1 MTSPIHTSGDDANDA
16 IEYGSEFLRADSGEP
31 AECEQVHS
39 ASSSQA
45 GPSKNYNTTK
55 PEATTNQDSDSD
67 AEQEII
73 QPSTSAAGPSTKK
86 NKKKKA
92 KGKASAVAQKL
103 KNSLSAAGSS
113 NASGSV
119 SLEKKLGP
127 EGHQLVVDRI
137 RATNGD
143 AVADQLAALGPAELG
158 RMLDQ
163 LRLLDVMN
171 GKTGIGGK
179 NKKDMADHKFWATQP
194 VLQLDEQD
202 ASFEEGEIEPNKP
215 GEEIRQTPL
224 TLPDGYEW
232 CSLDLSDETQARLFL
247 PSLREVYELLT
258 GNYVEDDD
266 AMFRFN
272 YTAPFIRWAL
282 QPPHFIQDW
291 HVGVRVASG
300 KRRLIAFIAGIPM
313 NLKARSAVKDCAE
326 INFLCIH
333 KKLRAKRLAPV
344 LIKEITR
351 RCNIKGI
358 FQAIYTAGIFLP
370 TPISRCQ
377 YFHRNLNPAKLIAT
391 GFSSQ
396 PRGVSIARLKRM
408 YECPA
413 EPALPGF
420 REMTESDVPAV
431 GILLRKYMS
440 RYDLQPLLSD
450 EEVRHNF
457 ISGRGKGELVDGRR
471 DEQVTWSFVAENT
484 EDGSITDFVS
494 FYHLPSTAMKL
505 TPHQTIDAAYLFYYA
520 TTSVPSCANL
530 PKPGESDAANDPTLP
545 ANQLSTDQEPN
556 WTQETPEERLILKK
570 RLIALIGDALVMAQ
584 RAKFDVFNALTLM
597 DNSLFVRDLQFGAGD
612 GFLHYYLYNWKV
624 HQIQG
629 GVAGDVPQAS
639 TSDGP
644 AETPVGENVG
654 SGVGVVML

>member
-1 MTSPIHTSGDDANDA
+1 MASPKPTSQEDTNDA
-16 IEYGSEFLRADSGEP
+16 IEYGSEFIRPKGDNNSTEEGIEIEP
-31 AECEQVHS
+31 IHS
-39 ASSSQA
+39 AGSS
-45 GPSKNYNTTK
+45 K
-55 PEATTNQDSDSD
+55 
-67 AEQEII
+67 
-73 QPSTSAAGPSTKK
+73 AGPSTNVTEDSETQEGVEGEGEVDQDEEIIASTAGPSSKK
-86 NKKKKA
+86 NKKKKS
-92 KGKASAVAQKL
+92 KGKASAIAQKL
-103 KNSLSAAGSS
+103 KNSLNGAVSSSS
-113 NASGSV
+113 NSNNATGNV

-137 RATNGD
+137 RANSGD
-143 AVADQLAALGPAELG
+143 AIADQVAALGPAELG
-158 RMLDQ
+158 RMLDN
-163 LRLLDVMN
+163 LRLLDVMQ
-171 GKTGIGGK
+171 GKNSGK

-194 VLQLDEQD
+194 VLQLDEQNT
-202 ASFEEGEIEPNKP
+202 SFEEGEIEPNKP
-215 GEEIRQTPL
+215 GDEIRQTPL

-232 CSLDLSDETQARLFL
+232 CSLDLGDEIQ
-247 PSLREVYELLT
+247 LREVYELLT

-266 AMFRFN
+266 AMFRFD

-282 QPPHFIQDW
+282 QPPNFVQDW

-300 KRRLIAFIAGIPM
+300 KRRLIAFIAGVPM
-313 NLKARSAVKDCAE
+313 HLKARSTVKDCSE

-351 RCNIKGI
+351 RCNIRGI

-408 YECPA
+408 YECPT
-413 EPALPGF
+413 EPLLPGF
-420 REMTESDVPAV
+420 REMVESDVSAV
-431 GILLRKYMS
+431 GILLRRYMS
-440 RYDLQPLLSD
+440 RYDLQPILSD
-450 EEVRHNF
+450 DEVRHNF
-457 ISGRGKGELVDGRR
+457 ISGRGKGDPIDRR
-471 DEQVTWSFVAENT
+471 REEQVAWSFVAENPENHT
-484 EDGSITDFVS
+484 ITDFVS
-494 FYHLPSTAMKL
+494 FYHLPSTAMNS

-530 PKPGESDAANDPTLP
+530 FQSEESENQS
-545 ANQLSTDQEPN
+545 NQLEKEPN
-556 WTQETPEERLILKK
+556 WMEESAEDRLILKK
-570 RLIALIGDALVMAQ
+570 RLITLIGDALIMAQ
-584 RAKFDVFNALTLM
+584 QAKFDVFNALTLM
-597 DNSLFVRDLQFGAGD
+597 DNSLFVKELQFGAGD

-629 GVAGDVPQAS
+629 GVLGEGGSVPGSEGS
-639 TSDGP
+639 TESP
-644 AETPVGENVG
+644 TGERIG